1 MPKIF
6 SEADRNIIKER
17 LMETGLESLEKKG
30 YKASS
35 VEEISRTAGIA
46 KGTFY
51 NFFPSKEDFYLQ
63 IMLSIRDK
71 RRQELVDFFAS
82 AEKPGRKR
90 MEEFL
95 FCYVQK
101 KNVHHYFTGD
111 ELALIFRKMPEER
124 EKISRDSASFAA
136 ELFERLPKV
145 NPRLNRTVVVNYLN
159 LMADFAAGRHR
170 QPVKGEQETL
180 EFMARTLSAYILGK
194 DKI

>member
-6 SEADRNIIKER
+6 SEADKNAIQER
-17 LMETGLESLEKKG
+17 LMETGLACLEKKG

-35 VEEISRTAGIA
+35 VEEITRSAGIA

-51 NFFPSKEDFYLQ
+51 NFFPSKEHFYLQ

-71 RRQELVDFFAS
+71 RRRELLDFFTS
-82 AEKPGRKR
+82 AEKPGRKK

-95 FCYVQK
+95 LCYVQK
-101 KNVHHYFTGD
+101 KNVHHYFTGE
-111 ELALIFRKMPEER
+111 ELALIFRKIPEER
-124 EKISRDSASFAA
+124 DKISRDSAAFAA
-136 ELFERLPKV
+136 ELFENLPKV
-145 NPRLNRTVVVNYLN
+145 NPRLNRQVAVNYLN
-159 LMADFAAGRHR
+159 LMADFAAGLRR
-170 QPVKGEQETL
+170 QPVEGVQETL